1 MPECYITHGWNKP
14 TKTPIWLPRDVRNPG
29 TLRSVLE
36 KWFPLPKDKVTIIYE
51 FINKDRRQADP
62 EVSERFH
69 KLSFELSDH
78 EVAALIPSDDDS
90 PLPESQSFSSYE
102 LHSSPP
108 LLTTAT
114 NVEDRDAHYS
124 LSSSVVISSSDSEFP
139 SILRLIATTPITYTP
154 GGVQTLESITLGPV
168 ADAVPSSPLSTI
180 PDSPEMT
187 PAPSSNPHGP
197 TGVSQIPSRLAS

>member
-1 MPECYITHGWNKP
+1 MSQCNALLPNQVWSGLSFYVLEYWRR
-14 TKTPIWLPRDVRNPG
+14 LPRGNTGKDY
-29 TLRSVLE
+29 
-36 KWFPLPKDKVTIIYE
+36 LPSSIMDENHLCGIVISLMVGISQPKLQSGIHEMCGIRGPYAQCWKSGFLYQRTRLLLSK
-51 FINKDRRQADP
+51 NLDRRQADP

-78 EVAALIPSDDDS
+78 EVDALIPSDDDS

-108 LLTTAT
+108 QLTTAT

-139 SILRLIATTPITYTP
+139 SIQRLIATTPTTYTP
-154 GGVQTLESITLGPV
+154 GGV
-168 ADAVPSSPLSTI
+168 
-180 PDSPEMT
+180 
-187 PAPSSNPHGP
+187 
-197 TGVSQIPSRLAS
+197 